1 MELVFIALVLVGVL
15 AYIAAP
21 LFAAT
26 RARVAPAARANESL
40 LIERDAA
47 YAALRDLDFDF
58 QLGKLSERDY
68 HALRERA
75 KANAA
80 QILQQL
86 DAASMPDNGHATL
99 DSGPQT
105 ADADDI
111 ERAVAQVRAARRKAD
126 AHCGNCGK
134 PYHAGDQ
141 FCARCGNKL

>member
-1 MELVFIALVLVGVL
+1 MELFFVALVLVGVL

-21 LFAAT
+21 LFAVT
-26 RARVAPAARANESL
+26 RAVVAPAARVNESL

-86 DAASMPDNGHATL
+86 DAQTKDNGHRTL

-111 ERAVAQVRAARRKAD
+111 ERAVAQVRAARQKAD

-141 FCARCGNKL
+141 FCARCGNSL